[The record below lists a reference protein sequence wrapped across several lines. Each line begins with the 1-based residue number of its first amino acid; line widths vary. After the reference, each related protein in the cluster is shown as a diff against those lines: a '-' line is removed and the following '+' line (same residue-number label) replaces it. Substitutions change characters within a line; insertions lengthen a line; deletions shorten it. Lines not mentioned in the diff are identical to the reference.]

1 MNGIYWDCDGTLM
14 DTETSYGLAW
24 KEHLSEFGLEISEE
38 ETRQWVGIDDRLVH
52 SFYAKNVDLEN
63 FEKTMASLG
72 KIIEGTLNEKLLF
85 KDAKILLEETN
96 NRGWTSACVSASPYE
111 LLKNKLIKANIF
123 DYFSYVIGGDQVERN
138 KPYPDIYN
146 KAISELQT
154 TKNIVIE
161 DSPPGISSGK
171 ESGSFVVA
179 IDRGIFSKDEL
190 NKADLIVDNL
200 SIDIIET
207 CLLYTSPSP
216 RDLSTSRM
224 PSSA

>member
-14 DTETSYGLAW
+14 NTETSYGLAW
-24 KEHLSEFGLEISEE
+24 KEHLSDFGLEISEE

-72 KIIEGTLNEKLLF
+72 KIIEGTLNEKLMF
-85 KDAKILLEETN
+85 QDAQILLEETN

-123 DYFSYVIGGDQVERN
+123 NYFSYVIGGDQVERN

-154 TKNIVIE
+154 TKNIIIE

-171 ESGSFVVA
+171 ASGSFVVA
-179 IDRGIFSKDEL
+179 IDRGIFTKDEL

-207 CLLYTSPSP
+207 VFNSL
-216 RDLSTSRM
+216 
-224 PSSA
+224 

>member
-24 KEHLSEFGLEISEE
+24 KEHLSDFGLEISEE

-63 FEKTMASLG
+63 FEKTMVSLG
-72 KIIEGTLNEKLLF
+72 KIIEGTLNEKLMF
-85 KDAKILLEETN
+85 QDAQILLEETN

-123 DYFSYVIGGDQVERN
+123 NYFSYVIGGDQVDRN

-154 TKNIVIE
+154 TKNIIIE

-171 ESGSFVVA
+171 ASGSFVVA
-179 IDRGIFSKDEL
+179 IDRGIFTKDEL

-207 CLLYTSPSP
+207 VFNSL
-216 RDLSTSRM
+216 
-224 PSSA
+224 

>member
-24 KEHLSEFGLEISEE
+24 KEHLSDFGLEISEE

-85 KDAKILLEETN
+85 QDAKILLEETN

-171 ESGSFVVA
+171 ATGSYVVA
-179 IDRGIFSKDEL
+179 IDRGIFSEDEL

-207 CLLYTSPSP
+207 VFNSL
-216 RDLSTSRM
+216 
-224 PSSA
+224 

>member
-14 DTETSYGLAW
+14 DTEKSYGLAW
-24 KEHLSEFGLEISEE
+24 KEHLSDFGLEISEE

-72 KIIEGTLNEKLLF
+72 KIIEGTLNEKLMF
-85 KDAKILLEETN
+85 QDAQILLEETN

-171 ESGSFVVA
+171 ASGSFVVA

-207 CLLYTSPSP
+207 VFNSL
-216 RDLSTSRM
+216 
-224 PSSA
+224 

>member
-154 TKNIVIE
+154 SKNIIIE

-171 ESGSFVVA
+171 ASGSFVVA

-207 CLLYTSPSP
+207 VFNSL
-216 RDLSTSRM
+216 
-224 PSSA
+224 

>member
-24 KEHLSEFGLEISEE
+24 KEHLSDFGLEISEE

-85 KDAKILLEETN
+85 QDAKILLEETN
-96 NRGWTSACVSASPYE
+96 SRGWTSACVSASPYE

-207 CLLYTSPSP
+207 VFNSL
-216 RDLSTSRM
+216 
-224 PSSA
+224 

>member
-24 KEHLSEFGLEISEE
+24 REHLSDFGLEISKE

-72 KIIEGTLNEKLLF
+72 KIIEETLNEKLLF
-85 KDAKILLEETN
+85 QDAKILLEETN
-96 NRGWTSACVSASPYE
+96 LRGWMSACVSASPYE

-171 ESGSFVVA
+171 ASGSYVVA
-179 IDRGIFSKDEL
+179 IDRGIFSEDEL

-207 CLLYTSPSP
+207 VFNSL
-216 RDLSTSRM
+216 
-224 PSSA
+224 

>member
-14 DTETSYGLAW
+14 DTERSYGLAW
-24 KEHLSEFGLEISEE
+24 KEHLSDFGLEISEE

-72 KIIEGTLNEKLLF
+72 KIIEGTLNEKLMF
-85 KDAKILLEETN
+85 QDAKILLEETN
-96 NRGWTSACVSASPYE
+96 NRGWTSACASASPYE

-171 ESGSFVVA
+171 ASGSFVVA

-190 NKADLIVDNL
+190 KKADLIVDNL

-207 CLLYTSPSP
+207 VFNSL
-216 RDLSTSRM
+216 
-224 PSSA
+224 

>member
-24 KEHLSEFGLEISEE
+24 KEHLSDFGLEISEE

-171 ESGSFVVA
+171 ASGSFVVA

-207 CLLYTSPSP
+207 VFNSL
-216 RDLSTSRM
+216 
-224 PSSA
+224 

>member
-111 LLKNKLIKANIF
+111 LLKNKLIKGNIF

-207 CLLYTSPSP
+207 VFNSL
-216 RDLSTSRM
+216 
-224 PSSA
+224 

>member
-72 KIIEGTLNEKLLF
+72 KIIEETLNEKLLF

-171 ESGSFVVA
+171 ASGCFVVA

-207 CLLYTSPSP
+207 VFNSL
-216 RDLSTSRM
+216 
-224 PSSA
+224 

>member
-24 KEHLSEFGLEISEE
+24 KEHLSDFGLEISEE

-72 KIIEGTLNEKLLF
+72 KIIEGTLNEKLMF
-85 KDAKILLEETN
+85 QDAKILLEETN
-96 NRGWTSACVSASPYE
+96 SRGWTSACVSASPYE

-171 ESGSFVVA
+171 ASGSFVVA

-207 CLLYTSPSP
+207 VFNSL
-216 RDLSTSRM
+216 
-224 PSSA
+224 

>member
-24 KEHLSEFGLEISEE
+24 KEHLSDFGLEISEE

-72 KIIEGTLNEKLLF
+72 KIIEGTLNEKLMF
-85 KDAKILLEETN
+85 QDAKILLEETN
-96 NRGWTSACVSASPYE
+96 NRGWTSACASASPYE

-179 IDRGIFSKDEL
+179 IDRGIFSNDEL

-207 CLLYTSPSP
+207 VFNSL
-216 RDLSTSRM
+216 
-224 PSSA
+224 

>member
-72 KIIEGTLNEKLLF
+72 KIIEGTLNEKLIF
-85 KDAKILLEETN
+85 QDAKILLEETN
-96 NRGWTSACVSASPYE
+96 NRGWTSACASASPYE

-171 ESGSFVVA
+171 ASGSFVVA

-207 CLLYTSPSP
+207 VFNSL
-216 RDLSTSRM
+216 
-224 PSSA
+224 

>member
-1 MNGIYWDCDGTLM
+1 MKNN
-14 DTETSYGLAW
+14 
-24 KEHLSEFGLEISEE
+24 
-38 ETRQWVGIDDRLVH
+38 TRHIMMILDLRYLKRKLGQWVGIDDRLVH

-72 KIIEGTLNEKLLF
+72 KIIEGTLNEKLMF
-85 KDAKILLEETN
+85 QDAQILLEETN

-123 DYFSYVIGGDQVERN
+123 NYFSYVIGGDQVERN

-154 TKNIVIE
+154 TKNIIIE

-171 ESGSFVVA
+171 ASGSFVVA
-179 IDRGIFSKDEL
+179 IDRGIFTKDEL

-207 CLLYTSPSP
+207 VFNSL
-216 RDLSTSRM
+216 
-224 PSSA
+224 

>member
-171 ESGSFVVA
+171 ASGSYVVA
-179 IDRGIFSKDEL
+179 IDRGIFSEDEL

-207 CLLYTSPSP
+207 VFNSL
-216 RDLSTSRM
+216 
-224 PSSA
+224 

>member
-14 DTETSYGLAW
+14 DTERSYGLAW
-24 KEHLSEFGLEISEE
+24 KEHLSDFGLEISEE

-72 KIIEGTLNEKLLF
+72 KIIEGTLNEKLMF
-85 KDAKILLEETN
+85 QDAKILLEETN
-96 NRGWTSACVSASPYE
+96 NRGWTSACASASPYE

-171 ESGSFVVA
+171 ASGSFVVA

-207 CLLYTSPSP
+207 VFNSL
-216 RDLSTSRM
+216 
-224 PSSA
+224 

>member
-24 KEHLSEFGLEISEE
+24 KEHLSDFGLEISEE
-38 ETRQWVGIDDRLVH
+38 ETRHWVGIDDRLVH

-85 KDAKILLEETN
+85 QDAKILLEETN
-96 NRGWTSACVSASPYE
+96 SRGWTSACVSASPYE

-171 ESGSFVVA
+171 ASGSFVVA

-207 CLLYTSPSP
+207 VFNSL
-216 RDLSTSRM
+216 
-224 PSSA
+224 

>member
-14 DTETSYGLAW
+14 DTERSYGLAW
-24 KEHLSEFGLEISEE
+24 KQHLSDFGLEISEE

-85 KDAKILLEETN
+85 QDAKILLEETN

-171 ESGSFVVA
+171 ASSSFVVA

-207 CLLYTSPSP
+207 VFNSL
-216 RDLSTSRM
+216 
-224 PSSA
+224 

>member
-154 TKNIVIE
+154 TKNIIIE

-171 ESGSFVVA
+171 ASGSFVVA

-207 CLLYTSPSP
+207 VFNSL
-216 RDLSTSRM
+216 
-224 PSSA
+224 

>member
-24 KEHLSEFGLEISEE
+24 KEHLSNFGLEISEE

-96 NRGWTSACVSASPYE
+96 NRGWTSACVSASPYG

-171 ESGSFVVA
+171 ASGSYVVA
-179 IDRGIFSKDEL
+179 IDRGIFSEDEL

-207 CLLYTSPSP
+207 VFNSL
-216 RDLSTSRM
+216 
-224 PSSA
+224 

>member
-24 KEHLSEFGLEISEE
+24 KEHLSDFGLEITEE

-63 FEKTMASLG
+63 FEKTMSSLG
-72 KIIEGTLNEKLLF
+72 KIIEGTLNKKLLF
-85 KDAKILLEETN
+85 QDAKILLEETN

-171 ESGSFVVA
+171 ASGSFVVA

-207 CLLYTSPSP
+207 VFNSL
-216 RDLSTSRM
+216 
-224 PSSA
+224 

>member
-96 NRGWTSACVSASPYE
+96 LRGWMSACVSASPYE

-171 ESGSFVVA
+171 ASGSFVVA

-207 CLLYTSPSP
+207 VFNSL
-216 RDLSTSRM
+216 
-224 PSSA
+224 

>member
-72 KIIEGTLNEKLLF
+72 KIIEETLNEKLLF

-96 NRGWTSACVSASPYE
+96 TMGWTSACVSASPYE

-171 ESGSFVVA
+171 ASGSFVVA

-207 CLLYTSPSP
+207 VFNSL
-216 RDLSTSRM
+216 
-224 PSSA
+224 

>member
-24 KEHLSEFGLEISEE
+24 KEHLSDFGLEISEE

-52 SFYAKNVDLEN
+52 SFYTKNVDLEN

-85 KDAKILLEETN
+85 QDAKILLEETN
-96 NRGWTSACVSASPYE
+96 NRGWTSACASASPYE

-154 TKNIVIE
+154 TKNIIIE

-171 ESGSFVVA
+171 ASGSFVVA

-190 NKADLIVDNL
+190 KKADLIVDNL

-207 CLLYTSPSP
+207 VFNSL
-216 RDLSTSRM
+216 
-224 PSSA
+224 

>member
-24 KEHLSEFGLEISEE
+24 KEHLSDFGLEISEE

-85 KDAKILLEETN
+85 QDAKILLEETN
-96 NRGWTSACVSASPYE
+96 SRGWTSACVSASPYE

-171 ESGSFVVA
+171 ASGSFVVA

-190 NKADLIVDNL
+190 KKADLIVDNL

-207 CLLYTSPSP
+207 VFNSL
-216 RDLSTSRM
+216 
-224 PSSA
+224 

>member
-72 KIIEGTLNEKLLF
+72 KIIEETLNEKLLF

-171 ESGSFVVA
+171 ASGSFVVA

-200 SIDIIET
+200 SMDIIET
-207 CLLYTSPSP
+207 VFNSL
-216 RDLSTSRM
+216 
-224 PSSA
+224 

>member
-24 KEHLSEFGLEISEE
+24 KEHLSDFGLEISEE

-72 KIIEGTLNEKLLF
+72 KIIEGTLNEKLIF
-85 KDAKILLEETN
+85 QDAKILLEETN
-96 NRGWTSACVSASPYE
+96 NRGWTSACASASPYE

-146 KAISELQT
+146 KAISKLQT

-171 ESGSFVVA
+171 ASGSFVVA

-200 SIDIIET
+200 SIDIIEKVFNS
-207 CLLYTSPSP
+207 L
-216 RDLSTSRM
+216 
-224 PSSA
+224 

>member
-24 KEHLSEFGLEISEE
+24 KEHLSDFGLEISEE

-72 KIIEGTLNEKLLF
+72 KIIEGTLNEKLMF
-85 KDAKILLEETN
+85 QDAKILLEETN
-96 NRGWTSACVSASPYE
+96 NRGWTSACASASPYK

-171 ESGSFVVA
+171 ASGSFVVA

-207 CLLYTSPSP
+207 VFNSL
-216 RDLSTSRM
+216 
-224 PSSA
+224 

>member
-24 KEHLSEFGLEISEE
+24 KEHLSDFGLEISEE

-72 KIIEGTLNEKLLF
+72 KIIEGTLNEKLMF
-85 KDAKILLEETN
+85 QDAKTLLEDTN
-96 NRGWTSACVSASPYE
+96 NKGWTSACVSASPYE

-171 ESGSFVVA
+171 ASGSFVVA
-179 IDRGIFSKDEL
+179 IDRGIFTKDEL

-207 CLLYTSPSP
+207 VFNSL
-216 RDLSTSRM
+216 
-224 PSSA
+224 

>member
-24 KEHLSEFGLEISEE
+24 RDHLSDFGLEISKE

-85 KDAKILLEETN
+85 QDAKILLEETN

-171 ESGSFVVA
+171 ASGSYVVA
-179 IDRGIFSKDEL
+179 IDRGIFSEDEL

-207 CLLYTSPSP
+207 VFNSL
-216 RDLSTSRM
+216 
-224 PSSA
+224 

>member
-24 KEHLSEFGLEISEE
+24 KEHLSNFGLEISEE

-63 FEKTMASLG
+63 FDKTMASLG
-72 KIIEGTLNEKLLF
+72 KIIEGTLNENLIF
-85 KDAKILLEETN
+85 HDAKILLEETN
-96 NRGWTSACVSASPYE
+96 NRGWTSACASASPYE

-146 KAISELQT
+146 KAIEKLGTSHNL
-154 TKNIVIE
+154 VIE
-161 DSPPGISSGK
+161 DSPTGILSGK
-171 ESGSFVVA
+171 ASGSYVLA
-179 IDRGIFSKDEL
+179 INRGMFSKEQLSEADQIVEML
-190 NKADLIVDNL
+190 DIEIINKIFKSL
-200 SIDIIET
+200 
-207 CLLYTSPSP
+207 
-216 RDLSTSRM
+216 
-224 PSSA
+224 

>member
-85 KDAKILLEETN
+85 QDAKILLEETN

-171 ESGSFVVA
+171 ASGSYVIA
-179 IDRGIFSKDEL
+179 IDRGIFSEDEL

-200 SIDIIET
+200 SIDIIQT
-207 CLLYTSPSP
+207 VFNSL
-216 RDLSTSRM
+216 
-224 PSSA
+224 